1 MVSFRENRE
10 LRRIDFEMKMYRLDG
25 DINSILGDL
34 ENCEDKQR
42 IQKHIER
49 IDGLLEEYHRLQLCG
64 IQTISVDVHFL
75 INMNG
80 KLFDK
85 YCDLL

>member
-10 LRRIDFEMKMYRLDG
+10 LRRMDFEMKIYRLDM
-25 DINSILGDL
+25 DINSILSDL
-34 ENCEDKQR
+34 DNCEDKQR

-49 IDGLLEEYHRLQLCG
+49 IDGLLEEYRRLQLCG
-64 IQTISVDVHFL
+64 IQTISVDLHFL
-75 INMNG
+75 RCLNE